1 MASKPTASSSWLSET
16 RGPSFGGARAPR
28 GLGSEIA
35 GLVREQLEFRELL
48 WAITRRDLAL
58 RYRNAVMGFAWA
70 VCVPLLHMLI
80 FTVIFTRVVRLD
92 TGVPYPLF
100 AFCGL
105 LPWNLFASSLRFG
118 ALSLTLNPHLVT
130 KVYFPRE
137 VLPFSTV
144 MVALLDFAVA
154 SSLLAVLMIHYGF
167 GLTLAALAL
176 PLVLFV
182 QLTFTAALT
191 LLVAMATLFYA
202 DVKYVLELGI
212 TVWMLASSVV
222 YPVERVQGTLG
233 ALLALNPMT
242 PIIDAYRSVLL
253 FGELPPAGPFLAVA
267 LLSVAAL
274 LASWLVFHRAEFRFA
289 EEL

>member
-1 MASKPTASSSWLSET
+1 MLTGLRADISEM
-16 RGPSFGGARAPR
+16 
-28 GLGSEIA
+28 I
-35 GLVREQLEFRELL
+35 REQIEFRELL

-58 RYRNAVMGFAWA
+58 RYRNAVMGFGWA
-70 VCVPLLHMLI
+70 ICAPLLHMLV

-118 ALSLTLNPHLVT
+118 AQSLTINPQLVT
-130 KVYFPRE
+130 KVYFARE

-144 MVALLDFAVA
+144 LVALLDFAVA
-154 SSLLAVLMIHYGF
+154 STLLVLLMAYYGYGLTAAVLV
-167 GLTLAALAL
+167 L
-176 PLVLFV
+176 PLVLLV

-202 DVKYVLELGI
+202 DVKHLLELVI
-212 TVWMLASSVV
+212 LVWMLATSVV
-222 YPVERVQGTLG
+222 YPVERVGG
-233 ALLALNPMT
+233 AVGRLLALNPMT
-242 PIIDAYRSVLL
+242 PIIDAYRIVLL
-253 FGELPPAGPFLAVA
+253 RGELPPAGPFLAVTA
-267 LLSVAAL
+267 VSVTLL
-274 LASWLVFHRAEFRFA
+274 LASWLLFHRAEFRFA